1 VLGAAAVAPGDGVTP
16 AGPGDGTADAEGVGE
31 ARGTGEMSK
40 GAGIAGGDADG
51 EAAGDAVVAATR
63 VAVRAGVGDGRV
75 ATLMPQPAS
84 SIAAP
89 AAATTLARHLGPTSA
104 SSVLAAF
111 FAARARPP
119 PCSGCRLPCTGDEE
133 TGDYGRLH
141 GHEPRAPHESRR
153 RRTGRRAVTPHVED
167 RDRTDLQACIAEI
180 DRALCDLLEG
190 RGLHVIAESTCSPAA
205 LPLAR
210 TVNHFIRMLAEIRDF
225 VIPLSRGELSVPQP
239 SPDNRMAGPLVE
251 MHARLSQLTR
261 QTQEVA
267 RGDYTQRIDFM
278 GEFSEAFNSMVTLLE
293 ERERTLTDEIARRKQ
308 AEDDLQRE
316 RDLLVAGPVVTFRW
330 DVDDQGTVQYVS
342 PNISAYGYT
351 PDEFTSGRRVYSEI
365 VDPADLGWINDDG
378 NDKARAGLEHWVQEY
393 RIVDARGETH
403 WIRDFTHAVRGADG
417 AVTAYE
423 GYIIDITSQKAAEAA
438 LRQREEQLRMLSLSD
453 DLTGLYNR
461 RGLFALGEH
470 TMRIARR
477 RARSLGIIYIDVESL
492 KTINDRFG
500 HAQGDEALRM
510 VADVMRASIRESD
523 VVGRVGGDEFVILAE
538 DDTGVTQDLVA
549 RLRRR
554 LELANAKTGRPFRLS
569 LSIGAVDWEPGE
581 QATLQ
586 ELIERADQCMYD
598 DKRAGRG

>member
-1 VLGAAAVAPGDGVTP
+1 
-16 AGPGDGTADAEGVGE
+16 
-31 ARGTGEMSK
+31 M
-40 GAGIAGGDADG
+40 
-51 EAAGDAVVAATR
+51 
-63 VAVRAGVGDGRV
+63 
-75 ATLMPQPAS
+75 
-84 SIAAP
+84 
-89 AAATTLARHLGPTSA
+89 
-104 SSVLAAF
+104 
-111 FAARARPP
+111 
-119 PCSGCRLPCTGDEE
+119 
-133 TGDYGRLH
+133 
-141 GHEPRAPHESRR
+141 
-153 RRTGRRAVTPHVED
+153 TPHVED
-167 RDRTDLQACIAEI
+167 RDRHDLQTCLTEIDEVLTDLMEA
-180 DRALCDLLEG
+180 
-190 RGLHVIAESTCSPAA
+190 RGVRNVSEAMCCPGA
-205 LPLAR
+205 LPLVH
-210 TVNHFIRMLAEIRDF
+210 TVNRMIRLLEEVAAF
-225 VIPLSRGELSVPQP
+225 LIPLSHGELSAPLP
-239 SPDNRMAGPLVE
+239 SPDNMMAVPLVE

-261 QTQEVA
+261 QTQAVA
-267 RGDYTQRIDFM
+267 HGDYTQRIDFM

-293 ERERTLTDEIARRKQ
+293 ERERTLKDEIARRKQ

-351 PDEFTSGRRVYSEI
+351 PEEFTSGRRVYSEI
-365 VDPADLGWINDDG
+365 VDPADLGWISEDG
-378 NDKARAGLEHWVQEY
+378 NDKARTGLEHWVQEY
-393 RIVDARGETH
+393 RIADAGGETH

-477 RARSLGIIYIDVESL
+477 RARPVGVIYIDVDSL

-500 HAQGDEALRM
+500 HAQGDEALRG
-510 VADVMRASIRESD
+510 VADVVRASIRESD
-523 VVGRVGGDEFVILAE
+523 LVGRVGGDEFVIIAE

-554 LELANAKTGRPFRLS
+554 LEVANAKPGRPFQLS

-586 ELIERADQCMYD
+586 ELIERADQRMYD
-598 DKRAGRG
+598 DKRAKRS

>member
-1 VLGAAAVAPGDGVTP
+1 
-16 AGPGDGTADAEGVGE
+16 
-31 ARGTGEMSK
+31 
-40 GAGIAGGDADG
+40 
-51 EAAGDAVVAATR
+51 
-63 VAVRAGVGDGRV
+63 
-75 ATLMPQPAS
+75 
-84 SIAAP
+84 
-89 AAATTLARHLGPTSA
+89 
-104 SSVLAAF
+104 
-111 FAARARPP
+111 
-119 PCSGCRLPCTGDEE
+119 
-133 TGDYGRLH
+133 
-141 GHEPRAPHESRR
+141 
-153 RRTGRRAVTPHVED
+153 VTPHVED
-167 RDRTDLQACIAEI
+167 RARHDLQTCLTEI
-180 DRALCDLLEG
+180 DEVLT
-190 RGLHVIAESTCSPAA
+190 GLMEARDARYVSEATCCPAA
-205 LPLAR
+205 LPLVR
-210 TVNHFIRMLAEIRDF
+210 TVNRLIKLLEEIDAF
-225 VIPLSRGELSVPQP
+225 VIPLSHGELSAPLP
-239 SPDNRMAGPLVE
+239 SADNTMAAPLVE

-278 GEFSEAFNSMVTLLE
+278 GEFSEAFNSMVTLLQ
-293 ERERTLTDEIARRKQ
+293 ERERTLTDEIVRRKQ

-330 DVDDQGTVQYVS
+330 DVDDEGTVQYVS

-351 PDEFTSGRRVYSEI
+351 PEEFTSGRRVYSEI
-365 VDPADLGWINDDG
+365 VDPADIGWISDDG
-378 NDKARAGLEHWVQEY
+378 NDKARTGLEHWVQEY
-393 RIVDARGETH
+393 RIADADGESH

-470 TMRIARR
+470 AIRIARR
-477 RARSLGIIYIDVESL
+477 RARRLGIIYVDVDAL

-500 HAQGDEALRM
+500 HAQGDEALRL
-510 VADVMRASIRESD
+510 VADVVRASIRESD

-554 LELANAKTGRPFRLS
+554 LELANARTGRPFHLS

-586 ELIERADQCMYD
+586 ELIERADQRMYD
-598 DKRAGRG
+598 DKRARRT

>member
-1 VLGAAAVAPGDGVTP
+1 
-16 AGPGDGTADAEGVGE
+16 
-31 ARGTGEMSK
+31 
-40 GAGIAGGDADG
+40 
-51 EAAGDAVVAATR
+51 
-63 VAVRAGVGDGRV
+63 
-75 ATLMPQPAS
+75 
-84 SIAAP
+84 
-89 AAATTLARHLGPTSA
+89 
-104 SSVLAAF
+104 
-111 FAARARPP
+111 
-119 PCSGCRLPCTGDEE
+119 
-133 TGDYGRLH
+133 
-141 GHEPRAPHESRR
+141 
-153 RRTGRRAVTPHVED
+153 VTPHVED
-167 RDRTDLQACIAEI
+167 RERHDLETCLTEI
-180 DRALCDLLEG
+180 DEVLTELIETRDARYVSE
-190 RGLHVIAESTCSPAA
+190 ATCCPVA
-205 LPLAR
+205 LPLVH
-210 TVNHFIRMLAEIRDF
+210 TVNRMIRLLDEIDVF
-225 VIPLSRGELSVPQP
+225 LIPFSRGELSAPLP
-239 SPDNRMAGPLVE
+239 SPDNPMATPLVE

-261 QTQEVA
+261 QTQEIA

-293 ERERTLTDEIARRKQ
+293 ERERTLTDEITRRRQ

-351 PDEFTSGRRVYSEI
+351 PEEFTSGRRVYSEI
-365 VDPADLGWINDDG
+365 VDPGDLDWISEDG
-378 NDKARAGLEHWVQEY
+378 NDKARTGLEHWVQEY
-393 RIVDARGETH
+393 RIIDAEGETH

-477 RARSLGIIYIDVESL
+477 RGRRLGIIYLDVDAL

-500 HAQGDEALRM
+500 HAQGDEALRL
-510 VADVMRASIRESD
+510 VAEVVRASLRESD

-554 LELANAKTGRPFRLS
+554 LELANAKTGRPFHLS

-586 ELIERADQCMYD
+586 ELIERADQRMYD
-598 DKRAGRG
+598 DKRARRT